1 MRFAPPQENRARCRS
16 DALLLIL
23 FYALWGISGFTT
35 YWHSGGSEIERA
47 AGFLALLFPALWL
60 TLSGRLIRCFAASGN
75 RFLTVRLEG
84 EAGTVSLEIRDG
96 TGSLQSAWYGV
107 RSLDTRVPLR
117 GGRRCTVHLRAAD
130 FRGSFFL
137 ALER

>member
-1 MRFAPPQENRARCRS
+1 MWWLLPVA
-16 DALLLIL
+16 ALLAALYVLGIL
-23 FYALWGISGFTT
+23 SVQLAVVSIGWNWGLPRWWRGRHTI
-35 YWHSGGSEIERA
+35 
-47 AGFLALLFPALWL
+47 
-60 TLSGRLIRCFAASGN
+60 LSGRLIRCFAASGN
-75 RFLTVRLEG
+75 RLLTVQLEG
-84 EAGTVSLEIRDG
+84 EAGSVSLEIRGG

-117 GGRRCTVHLRAAD
+117 GVRRCTVHLRAAD

>member
-1 MRFAPPQENRARCRS
+1 MWWLLPVA
-16 DALLLIL
+16 ALLAALYVLGIL
-23 FYALWGISGFTT
+23 SVQLAVVSIGWNWGLPRWWRGRYTI
-35 YWHSGGSEIERA
+35 
-47 AGFLALLFPALWL
+47 
-60 TLSGRLIRCFAASGN
+60 LSGRLIRCFAASGN

-117 GGRRCTVHLRAAD
+117 GVRRCTVHLRATD

>member
-1 MRFAPPQENRARCRS
+1 MELGATPVV
-16 DALLLIL
+16 
-23 FYALWGISGFTT
+23 
-35 YWHSGGSEIERA
+35 
-47 AGFLALLFPALWL
+47 AGRY
-60 TLSGRLIRCFAASGN
+60 TILSGRLIRCFAASGS
-75 RFLTVRLEG
+75 RFLTVQREG

-117 GGRRCTVHLRAAD
+117 GVRRCTVHLRAAD

>member
-35 YWHSGGSEIERA
+35 YWRSGGSEIERA

-60 TLSGRLIRCFAASGN
+60 TLSGRLIRDLWRPGSVPAA
-75 RFLTVRLEG
+75 RIE
-84 EAGTVSLEIRDG
+84 E
-96 TGSLQSAWYGV
+96 
-107 RSLDTRVPLR
+107 
-117 GGRRCTVHLRAAD
+117 GRRDTLRSQR
-130 FRGSFFL
+130 RGL
-137 ALER
+137 AS